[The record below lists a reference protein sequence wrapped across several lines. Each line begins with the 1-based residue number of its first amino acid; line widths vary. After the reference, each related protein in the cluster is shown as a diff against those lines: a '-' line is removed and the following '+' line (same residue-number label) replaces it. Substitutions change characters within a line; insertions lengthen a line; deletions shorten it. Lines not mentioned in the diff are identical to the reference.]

1 MNGNEVVDIETSTKT
16 NTKKMISIQWNEPD
30 TIRQLVLLM
39 IDATIDFMEAT
50 VLVTK
55 DTTDPYKITG
65 LWTQSMT
72 KMVKVAKEE
81 EEFTTVMV
89 I

>member
-1 MNGNEVVDIETSTKT
+1 
-16 NTKKMISIQWNEPD
+16 
-30 TIRQLVLLM
+30 M

>member
-1 MNGNEVVDIETSTKT
+1 
-16 NTKKMISIQWNEPD
+16 
-30 TIRQLVLLM
+30 M
-39 IDATIDFMEAT
+39 IDATIDFMEAVA
-50 VLVTK
+50 VLVMTDK
-55 DTTDPYKITG
+55 TDPYKITG